1 MSAPAFKIELSP
13 QAEKIVA
20 GFQTLPGR
28 IVQAIVRGMDEANQY
43 AVGNIQKAHL
53 TGKGPFPP
61 EEHRLGV
68 RTVDDV
74 RALPAPLYFA
84 GLCRVIEWESLAEW
98 SSRSVWPL
106 SAPLVALHATPAGR
120 AAILTMLRGSEV
132 RTAAGLCNWLRQET
146 WKAA

>member
-1 MSAPAFKIELSP
+1 M
-13 QAEKIVA
+13 
-20 GFQTLPGR
+20 T
-28 IVQAIVRGMDEANQY
+28 
-43 AVGNIQKAHL
+43 
-53 TGKGPFPP
+53 P
-61 EEHRLGV
+61 EEIKTAIRLAARLDAIEKLAVVLGFSVGSPGHEFRYQIVHRLGV